1 MLTRLRFWLIR
12 RLAGRY
18 PVVLNVQLASLACRF
33 QEPALIDALPYGAD
47 FIRLEDR

>member
-18 PVVLNVQLASLACRF
+18 PVVLNIRVSHAVLRYE
-33 QEPALIDALPYGAD
+33 EPALIDVLPFD
-47 FIRLEDR
+47 VTFIRLEDR